1 MKKSIILALS
11 ASIFLAGCYS
21 DIVDS
26 GQVGVELSSGKVN
39 PNVLEEGWHL
49 SINPMTDL
57 DIYNT
62 KSKRLEMGGM
72 SQRESNPELI
82 VDNSVTILTK
92 DNLSIP
98 VDVTILYKLNKSCAP
113 MIRINY
119 GPDITWDNKVIVPK
133 ARDIVRGVIGK
144 DADVYKL
151 NQKREL
157 YAQEIQTTMNADI
170 EKMLNVPNC
179 VSINSV
185 SIKNIRLPEQLT
197 NSILKKQQT
206 EEDVKI
212 ANLEIEKIKAQA
224 QAEIEK
230 NIGTAKAQEILAK
243 SLTPAMI
250 EWKRLE
256 IEQQRIQKWN
266 GEMPKV
272 NAGGTNLL
280 IDGSKYQ

>member
-1 MKKSIILALS
+1 MRKSLVLALS
-11 ASIFLAGCYS
+11 ASIFLVGCYS
-21 DIVDS
+21 DIIDS
-26 GQVGVELSSGKVN
+26 GEVGVELSSGKVN
-39 PNVLEEGWHL
+39 PNVLEEGYHL

-72 SQRESNPELI
+72 AQRENNPELI

-113 MIRINY
+113 MMRINY
-119 GPDITWDNKVIVPK
+119 GPDVVWDNKVVVPK

-157 YAQEIQTTMNADI
+157 YAQEIQATMNADI

-179 VSINSV
+179 VNVNSV

-230 NIGTAKAQEILAK
+230 NIGIAKAQKILAE
-243 SLTPAMI
+243 SLTSTMI
-250 EWKRLE
+250 EWKKLE

-272 NAGGTNLL
+272 NAAGTNLL
-280 IDGSKYQ
+280 IDPSKY